1 MVKGVVESRNY
12 SNRNFSQR
20 IHKPGGFNR
29 MKYNKSEIETLVDKG
44 DRMTSERQP
53 YGIHKLIMEY
63 LIDSI

>member
-1 MVKGVVESRNY
+1 
-12 SNRNFSQR
+12 
-20 IHKPGGFNR
+20 